1 MGKMCST
8 FLPKMRRMRKK
19 DRNMIIF
26 LKKDNI
32 AKFCSHS
39 LLSVIGQPNSIIGVT
54 FAIW

>member
-1 MGKMCST
+1 MCST